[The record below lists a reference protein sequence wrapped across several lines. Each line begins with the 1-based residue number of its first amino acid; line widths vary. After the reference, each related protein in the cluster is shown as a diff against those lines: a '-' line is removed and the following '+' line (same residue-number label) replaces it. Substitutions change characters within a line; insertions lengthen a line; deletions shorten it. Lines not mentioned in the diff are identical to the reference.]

1 MDSAKYYV
9 NALKLFYV
17 SEKWILPIIVLFA
30 MAVYVALAIYFYNN
44 DD

>member
-9 NALKLFYV
+9 NILKHFN